1 MLIDWLS
8 IAAICVGA
16 EWVGSF
22 CGTYGVGPGGAV
34 AHGKVNNVD
43 AVNKVNLWSP
53 GVAHTP
59 QGPVGFV
66 ENITSLEIG
75 IKGRHISSNKKQL
88 KIVCTGMR
96 KTALKMRRII
106 TIRVDYLL

>member
-1 MLIDWLS
+1 MLMDWLS

-22 CGTYGVGPGGAV
+22 GGTYGVGPSCAV

-53 GVAHTP
+53 GVVQTP

-66 ENITSLEIG
+66 ENITSLKIG
-75 IKGRHISSNKKQL
+75 IKGRHNYKFIIKQ
-88 KIVCTGMR
+88 
-96 KTALKMRRII
+96 KTLPTRC
-106 TIRVDYLL
+106 VL

>member
-1 MLIDWLS
+1 MLMDWLS

-22 CGTYGVGPGGAV
+22 GGTYGVGPSCAV

-53 GVAHTP
+53 GVVQTP
-59 QGPVGFV
+59 HGPVGFV
-66 ENITSLEIG
+66 ENITSLKIG
-75 IKGRHISSNKKQL
+75 IKGRHNYKLQEAMENFVFPDEI
-88 KIVCTGMR
+88 
-96 KTALKMRRII
+96 KTKLMK
-106 TIRVDYLL
+106 